1 MKSLLIFTFFLLSLT
16 QSLFA
21 ADCTH
26 RVAYIEPECNRS
38 CIEPETCQP
47 ADANNEEFCCINME
61 QPEGK
66 PFPTRI
72 IVALAAVAALGLR
85 FQIWR
90 RKKLAKEF
98 SDRQK

>member
-1 MKSLLIFTFFLLSLT
+1 MKSFLIFTFFLLSQT
-16 QSLFA
+16 RYLFA

-72 IVALAAVAALGLR
+72 IITLTAVAALGLG
-85 FQIWR
+85 FQMWR
-90 RKKLAKEF
+90 RKKVPVDF
-98 SDRQK
+98 SHHQK